1 MASPVLPGPTLQLR
15 CAKHRAQQASA
26 QHVTWA
32 TAFLHEVMVGSES
45 FPVIVDTG
53 SSPVPQWEAAD
64 K

>member
-1 MASPVLPGPTLQLR
+1 M
-15 CAKHRAQQASA
+15 
-26 QHVTWA
+26 A

-53 SSPVPQWEAAD
+53 SSPVPREAAD